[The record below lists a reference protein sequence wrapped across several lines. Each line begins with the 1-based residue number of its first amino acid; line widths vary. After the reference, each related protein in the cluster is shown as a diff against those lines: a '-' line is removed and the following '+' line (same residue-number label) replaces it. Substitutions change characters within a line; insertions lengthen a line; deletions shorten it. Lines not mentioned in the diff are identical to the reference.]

1 MRALLIINPNAT
13 STTPKFRSMVA
24 HALGGT
30 VDLEV
35 LSTNHRGHALELA
48 AAASGYD
55 LVIGFGGDGTM
66 NEIVNG
72 LVDVAVGKSHGPRLG
87 IIPGG
92 DVNVFARAAGI
103 ASDPSEATE
112 QLIESITNNRTR
124 ALNLGYLRWQEN
136 DLIQT
141 RIFNFSA
148 GLGLDAAVVHE
159 VDRLRKKGN
168 RSSLSLYL
176 VATSKA
182 IINAARSGSLT
193 PISLVTVE
201 QTRRRLAM
209 ALVTATDPWTYVKDR
224 PLRPTPRASFDS
236 GIDMMAITSGSASAL
251 FNAAQILVRGGTPH
265 GRSVLHLHDQQ
276 SFILEGTVSLPLQV
290 DGEAIGFAKRV
301 EIYDL
306 PKALEIH
313 Y

>member
-1 MRALLIINPNAT
+1 MRALLIANPNAT
-13 STTPKFRSMVA
+13 STTPKFRFVAA
-24 HALGGT
+24 HALAGT

-35 LSTNHRGHALELA
+35 VTTDHRGHALELA
-48 AAASGYD
+48 RTSAGYD

-72 LVDVAVGKSHGPRLG
+72 LVDVAIGKSHGPRLG

-112 QLIESITNNRTR
+112 QLIHSITNNRTR

-136 DLIQT
+136 ELTQT
-141 RIFNFSA
+141 RIFNFCA

-168 RSSLSLYL
+168 QSSLSLYL

-182 IINAARSGSLT
+182 IINAARSGSSK
-193 PISLVTVE
+193 PILLVAGE
-201 QTRRRLAM
+201 ETRKRLAM

-236 GIDMMAITSGSASAL
+236 GIDMMAMTSGSVSAL
-251 FNAAQILVRGGTPH
+251 FNAAQTLLRGGTPN
-265 GRSVLHLHDQQ
+265 GRSILHLHDQQ
-276 SFILEGTVSLPLQV
+276 SITLEGVKSLPLQA
-290 DGEAIGFAKRV
+290 DGEAIGFAKHV
-301 EIYDL
+301 EIFDL